1 MESEE
6 KESRRKKN
14 FVRNRLD
21 HKPLFGQFISPKLLA
36 TEQKDAKNQKEK
48 QEKDDRSF
56 ESDKLDP
63 SSLIKSNADTA
74 IIRFLKK
81 VKKFQDSAW
90 KKNPIKAKSK
100 PRLVY
105 GLREIRKQLLL
116 ETVQCVILARDI
128 EIEKTKLATKVDT
141 IREICASNH
150 INILWI
156 SSKHDLAKAVDK
168 WPIVSAIAILDYRGA
183 EDAYSE
189 AMHTLTNFMA
199 CCRIVEHTDQP
210 SLLA

>member
-1 MESEE
+1 
-6 KESRRKKN
+6 
-14 FVRNRLD
+14 
-21 HKPLFGQFISPKLLA
+21 
-36 TEQKDAKNQKEK
+36 
-48 QEKDDRSF
+48 
-56 ESDKLDP
+56 
-63 SSLIKSNADTA
+63 
-74 IIRFLKK
+74 
-81 VKKFQDSAW
+81 
-90 KKNPIKAKSK
+90 
-100 PRLVY
+100 
-105 GLREIRKQLLL
+105 LL

-128 EIEKTKLATKVDT
+128 EIEKSRFDVKQIEYFVLAKLATKVDT